1 MTRHTNYTLDV
12 QKTIPFSL
20 NSSEFLKDPYPFYDK
35 LRSPNPVSKVTLLK
49 YSGWYITGYDEA
61 IAILK
66 DTRFKNR
73 IPLPQA
79 SKKYNDLKK
88 IQNDMMVFKN
98 PPDHMRLRKLVGN
111 VFSTQVVEQY
121 RPYIE
126 ETVIELID
134 RVQNKK
140 SIDIVSDLAFP
151 LTSLVIA
158 KIVGV
163 PEEDRNQFREWTV
176 SLIQTIDI
184 KRDRNILVNGND
196 TALKVLDYFKE
207 LIKKRK
213 QNPKDDLIS
222 MLIKEA
228 EQGEKLTDEEL
239 LATCIL
245 LIIAGH
251 ETTVNLIS
259 NSMLSLLNHPD
270 QLKKLKE
277 TPPLIKTAVEEFL
290 RYESP
295 TQMTARVAS
304 EDIEINNKT
313 IREGEQV
320 YIFIGAVNHDPK
332 KFTNPNQLDISR
344 NPNPH
349 LAFGYGS
356 HFCLGST
363 LARVEAQIA
372 INVFLQRMS
381 NIQLTA
387 SIPKWRELTGFRSLQ
402 ELPITA
408 TMMNEMDEN

>member
-1 MTRHTNYTLDV
+1 MTRQAIQTLDD

-35 LRSPNPVSKVTLLK
+35 LRSANPVSKVTLLK
-49 YSGWYITGYDEA
+49 YSGWYITRYDEA
-61 IAILK
+61 VMILK

-73 IPLPQA
+73 PPLPQA

-98 PPDHMRLRKLVGN
+98 PPDHTRLRKLVSN
-111 VFSTQVVEQY
+111 VFSPQVVENY

-126 ETVIELID
+126 ETVNDLID

-140 SIDIVSDLAFP
+140 SMDIVSDFAFP

-163 PEEDRNQFREWTV
+163 PEEDRSQFKEWAA

-184 KRDRNILVNGND
+184 KRDRNNLVNGND
-196 TALKVLDYFKE
+196 TAVKVLDYFKE

-222 MLIKEA
+222 MLIME
-228 EQGEKLTDEEL
+228 EQQGEKLTEEEL

-277 TPPLIKTAVEEFL
+277 TPSLMETAVEEFS

-304 EDIEINNKT
+304 EDIEINNKI
-313 IREGEQV
+313 IREGDQV
-320 YIFIGAVNHDPK
+320 YIFLGAVNHDPK
-332 KFTNPNQLDISR
+332 KFTEPNRLDISR

-349 LAFGYGS
+349 LAFGYGI

-363 LARVEAQIA
+363 LARVEAKIA
-372 INVFLQRMS
+372 INVLLQRMS
-381 NIQLTA
+381 NIQLTQ
-387 SIPKWRELTGFRSLQ
+387 STPKWKELTGFRSLK

-408 TMMNEMDEN
+408 TMMDEMDEN